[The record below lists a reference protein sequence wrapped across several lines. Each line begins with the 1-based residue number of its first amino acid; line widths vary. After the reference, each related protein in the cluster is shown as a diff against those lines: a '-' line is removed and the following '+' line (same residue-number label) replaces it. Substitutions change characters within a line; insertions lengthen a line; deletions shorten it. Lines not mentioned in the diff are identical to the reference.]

1 VPQAPELR
9 VDGRSRPLAL
19 EGSGPWVVG
28 RSADA
33 DLPFPDD
40 PGCSREQARILQRA
54 GHFGI
59 EPISTRV
66 PTLVNGHLLA
76 GPVTLSHGDEIRFA
90 GQRLVFSN
98 GRGTEGRANG
108 GRANDGAHGEGAA
121 TGVASGFHP
130 RSTEVASGDGHSG
143 GPGTPGPIPLSDGLV
158 IGRLAGPGIHR
169 LDHPNVSR
177 RHAAL
182 EVAGTEVR
190 IRDLGSTN
198 GTFVNGVRIDRGTVL
213 RPGDRVDIG
222 PFALTFTGTGFQ
234 QADRTGNVRLVGR
247 NLTRVVPSTDG
258 RGPLTILDDV
268 TVVIEPREFVCIIGP
283 SGAGK
288 STLMNALSG
297 RHPATS
303 GRVQVN
309 DLDLYPNF
317 EMLKGDIALVPQYNV
332 LHEALTLRTALDYT
346 GRLRLPT
353 DLPAAARGELVE
365 SVARSVELQH
375 RLDVPI
381 ATLSGGQKRRAS
393 LASETLNRPG
403 ILFLDEV
410 TSGLDES
417 TDRDIMRLLRGM
429 ADDGMTVVCVTH
441 TLANIEACC
450 HRVIVMA
457 NPGVLAFSGT
467 PAEALEFFGVDALGE
482 VFDRLAGADAGALR
496 SRFQQTPLYAR
507 QVASLPE
514 AAGGR
519 GAAPG
524 ATGATRAPAS
534 PKAARRRSGLLEP
547 LRQFGILVQ
556 RNVRLLL
563 AERRSLIMAATQ
575 SVVIGLLLGF
585 AFQDMGAGPVA
596 ETSRGSLMLLLGL
609 SALWFGCNGAS
620 KEIVGDLAIYRQ
632 ERNVNLSTAGFVLS
646 KFTVSGLLTVL
657 QVLVVFALTAALA
670 QEIPGDDLR
679 QLAPLLAGALAG
691 TALGLLISAATDTR
705 DQATTLVPLALV
717 PQFILSK
724 VIVPALPTVAVRFAE
739 IFVTGYWI
747 VEGMRAVYAES
758 PVVISGTEEAPLVAL
773 AAASS
778 GEAVFYIA
786 LHGAAFLAAAWALT
800 TWRSRPA
807 R

>member
-1 VPQAPELR
+1 MPPSPELL
-9 VDGRSRPLAL
+9 VDGRSRPLPL
-19 EGSGPWVVG
+19 DGPGPWVMG

-90 GQRLVFSN
+90 GQRLVFSH
-98 GRGTEGRANG
+98 GRGNEGRGNSGQATE
-108 GRANDGAHGEGAA
+108 GAHGEGA
-121 TGVASGFHP
+121 GS
-130 RSTEVASGDGHSG
+130 
-143 GPGTPGPIPLSDGLV
+143 PGPIPLSDGLV

-182 EVAGTEVR
+182 EVAGPEVR

-198 GTFVNGVRIDRGTVL
+198 GTFVNGVRIDRPTVL

-234 QADRTGNVRLVGR
+234 QADRTGNVRLTGR
-247 NLTRVVPSTDG
+247 NLSRVVTSTDG

-268 TVVIEPREFVCIIGP
+268 TVAIEPREFVCIIGP
-283 SGAGK
+283 SGSGK

-309 DLDLYPNF
+309 DLELYPNF
-317 EMLKGDIALVPQYNV
+317 EMLKGDIALVPQSNV

-353 DLPAAARGELVE
+353 DLAAAARGELVE
-365 SVARSVELQH
+365 SVARSVELHH

-381 ATLSGGQKRRAS
+381 GTLSGGQKRRAS

-441 TLANIEACC
+441 TLANIEECC

-467 PAEALEFFGVDALGE
+467 PAEALDFFGVDTLGQ
-482 VFDRLAGADAGALR
+482 VFDRLAGADVGALR
-496 SRFQQTPLYAR
+496 SRFRQTPLYAR

-514 AAGGR
+514 TAGVV
-519 GAAPG
+519 GAGEGSGGTAG
-524 ATGATRAPAS
+524 TGALVGTRAPA
-534 PKAARRRSGLLEP
+534 PPRAARRRAGLLEP

-739 IFVTGYWI
+739 VFVTGYWI

-758 PVVISGTEEAPLVAL
+758 PVVMVPGAEDAPLVAL

-778 GEAVFYIA
+778 GEAVLFIA